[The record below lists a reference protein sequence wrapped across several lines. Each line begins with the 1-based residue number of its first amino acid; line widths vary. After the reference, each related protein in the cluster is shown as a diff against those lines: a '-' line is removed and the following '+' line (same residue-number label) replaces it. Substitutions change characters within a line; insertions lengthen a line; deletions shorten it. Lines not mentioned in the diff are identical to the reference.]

1 MSHPGA
7 AWEGQDWG
15 GDHAN
20 SRVGFRDIVDGRDF
34 VSMATIAWQKG
45 QN

>member
-20 SRVGFRDIVDGRDF
+20 SRVGFRDIVDWRDF